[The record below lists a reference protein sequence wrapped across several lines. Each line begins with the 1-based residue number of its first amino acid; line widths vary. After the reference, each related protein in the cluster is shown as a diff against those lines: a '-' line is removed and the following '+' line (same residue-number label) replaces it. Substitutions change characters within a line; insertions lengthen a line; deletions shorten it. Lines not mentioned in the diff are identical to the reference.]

1 MKVEP
6 LRSEYRD
13 RDQRIRTM
21 DELGLGA
28 ALLFP
33 TLGCGV
39 ERILFGSDWTHG
51 EGVAQPLDFEKELRG
66 FDERAVKRIMH
77 DNCVELLRG

>member
-13 RDQRIRTM
+13 RNQRIRTM
-21 DELGLGA
+21 DEQGLGA
-28 ALLFP
+28 ALL
-33 TLGCGV
+33 
-39 ERILFGSDWTHG
+39 
-51 EGVAQPLDFEKELRG
+51 

-77 DNCVELLRG
+77 DNFAELLGG